1 MKNLRHIIVCLDS
14 GDTIVDEGTEVKDER
29 GRVLSADTIPG
40 GAEAVRELDR
50 LGFDIVMIADGYV
63 ESFERV
69 YRQLG
74 LYDCFCA
81 RVYSEAV
88 GVSKPDP
95 RMFEEA
101 LLQTGLTRNDFS
113 RMLMVGNNL
122 RRDIRGG
129 NGVGMLTA
137 HMAWTPRYPK
147 IPQCPEE
154 TPDYT
159 LRSPTELVELVLRLD
174 AKKTRKGAAESA

>member
-1 MKNLRHIIVCLDS
+1 MKNLRHIVVCLDS

-29 GRVLSADTIPG
+29 GRVLRASAIPG
-40 GAEAVRELDR
+40 AAQAVRELDA
-50 LGFDIVMIADGYV
+50 LGFDLVMIADGYI

-74 LYDCFCA
+74 LYDCFSA

-88 GVSKPDP
+88 GTCKPDI

-101 LLQTGLTRNDFS
+101 LSQTGLTRAEYS

-122 RRDIRGG
+122 QRDIRGG
-129 NGVGMLTA
+129 NAAGMFTA

-147 IPQCPEE
+147 VPNGIAE
-154 TPDYT
+154 TPDFT
-159 LRSPTELVELVLRLD
+159 LASPSELVALVLRLD
-174 AKKTRKGAAESA
+174 ERKARKRLSGNA